1 MMKWNNVPLKSRLI
15 LSMVLILFLVLAAT
29 TAIIISTATS
39 QQEELAYEQSIETT
53 KNLANRFNGDM
64 QSYHAIGRTIANSM
78 VEYESGD
85 RDEVNAILKRLMI
98 ENPNLIGTY
107 VAFEPDAFDGKD
119 ELYANTFGHDSTG
132 RFIPYWTKIGGSL
145 HLEPLLDYD
154 TLDYYQGPKNTKSEV
169 ITEPYLYQGE
179 LIVSY
184 VTPVIRNDEF
194 LGIGG
199 TDVSLNYIDEDV
211 NQVRIFDTGY
221 ALATSNGGIILSHP
235 VNKEWIGART
245 LADFD
250 DPLIGLMAEDIRSG
264 RGGNIETLDPTTGKE
279 VIMFYEP
286 VKTGNYSFILVVPKD
301 EMLAGV
307 TALRNDLVVISTIAL
322 FLMGVLGY
330 LIALSITRPIGT
342 IVDDFKHISDDALH
356 GKLDSRADT
365 DVEIDFKQIPV
376 GLNEI
381 LDRLKNNSDQ
391 LRTANMELRKY
402 SDELA
407 KANEQLQSLDR
418 MKDEFLS
425 NVSHELKTPLVSIMG
440 YAEVMDDGSLGE
452 INEAQKNALDT
463 IERNSDRL
471 RRLID
476 SLLYISMAQSGQ
488 VKYIF
493 GPVKIDAVIDNV
505 VQDLSIQAHNKGLS
519 LEQDVAED
527 ISLIDGDQNKLTD
540 MLSNLVDNAIKFTP
554 TGGSITVE
562 AREDVD
568 YVHISVI
575 DTGIGIPRELMPL
588 LFQKFYQID
597 SSTTRRY
604 GGTGLGLCI
613 AKEIAQAHHG
623 HIWIE
628 SGKNQGTTVHIKL
641 PK

>member
-1 MMKWNNVPLKSRLI
+1 MDWNNVPLKSRLI
-15 LSMVLILFLVLAAT
+15 LSMVVGLFLVLSVT
-29 TAIIISTATS
+29 TAIIISTTTS
-39 QQEELAYEQSIETT
+39 QQEELAYQQSIETT
-53 KNLANRFNGDM
+53 KNLANQFNGDM
-64 QSYHAIGRTIANSM
+64 QSYHAIGQTIAYSM
-78 VEYESGD
+78 VEYESND

-107 VAFEPDAFDGKD
+107 VCFEPNAFDGQD
-119 ELYANTFGHDSTG
+119 ELYKDTFGHDSTG
-132 RFIPYWTKIGGSL
+132 RFIPYWTKIGGAL
-145 HLEPLLDYD
+145 HLEPLLDYE

-184 VTPVIRNDEF
+184 VTPVIRDGEF
-194 LGIGG
+194 IGIGG

-211 NQVRIFDTGY
+211 TQVRIFDTGY
-221 ALATSNGGIILSHP
+221 ALATSNTGIMLSHP
-235 VNKEWIGART
+235 DHKEWIGVKT

-250 DPLIGLMAEDIRSG
+250 DPAIASMGDDILNG
-264 RGGNIETLDPTTGKE
+264 MGGNIETLDPTTGKE

-307 TALRNDLVVISTIAL
+307 TALRNDLVVISTIGL

-330 LIALSITRPIGT
+330 LIALSITKPIGT
-342 IVDDFKHISDDALH
+342 IVDDFRHISDDALH

-365 DVEIDFKQIPV
+365 EVEVDFKQIPV

-381 LDRLKNNSDQ
+381 LDTLKQNSDQ
-391 LRTANMELRKY
+391 LRTANRELRRY

-452 INEAQKNALDT
+452 INAVQKNALTT

-488 VKYIF
+488 VKYLF
-493 GPVKIDAVIDNV
+493 KPVKIDEIIDNV
-505 VQDLSIQAHNKGLS
+505 VRDLSIQAQNKGLS
-519 LEQDVAED
+519 VEQNVAED
-527 ISLIDGDQNKLTD
+527 LPVIDGDQRKLTD

-554 TGGSITVE
+554 TGGSIKID

-568 YVHISVI
+568 YIHISI
-575 DTGIGIPRELMPL
+575 TDTGIGIPSELMPL

-597 SSTTRRY
+597 SSTTRKY

-613 AKEIAQAHHG
+613 AKEIVQAHRG

-628 SGKNQGTTVHIKL
+628 SAKDQGTTVHIKL

>member
-1 MMKWNNVPLKSRLI
+1 MKWNNVPLKSRLV
-15 LSMVLILFLVLAAT
+15 LSMVVVLSLVLAVT
-29 TAIIISTATS
+29 TALIISTATS
-39 QQEELAYEQSIETT
+39 QQEELAYQQSIETT
-53 KNLANRFNGDM
+53 KNLANSFNGDM
-64 QSYHAIGRTIANSM
+64 QSYHAIGQTIANSM
-78 VEYESGD
+78 IEYESGD
-85 RDEVNAILKRLMI
+85 RDEVNAILERLMI

-107 VAFEPDAFDGKD
+107 VAFEPNAFDGMDESYKD
-119 ELYANTFGHDSTG
+119 TFGHDSTG
-132 RFIPYWTKIGGSL
+132 RFIPYWTKIGGTL
-145 HLEPLLDYD
+145 HLEALLDYD
-154 TLDYYQGPKNTKSEV
+154 TLDYYQGPKNTKSKV

-184 VTPVIRNDEF
+184 VTPVIKNDEF
-194 LGIGG
+194 IGIGG

-221 ALATSNGGIILSHP
+221 ALATSNSGIILSHP
-235 VNKEWIGART
+235 DHKEWIGVKT
-245 LADFD
+245 LAAFD
-250 DPLIGLMAEDIRSG
+250 DPAIGSMAEDILNG
-264 RGGNIETLDPTTGKE
+264 VGGNVETLDLTTDKE

-286 VKTGNYSFILVVPKD
+286 VATGNYSFILVVPKD

-307 TALRNDLVVISTIAL
+307 TALRNELVVISTISL

-330 LIALSITRPIGT
+330 LIALSITKPIGT

-356 GKLDSRADT
+356 GKLESRADT
-365 DVEIDFKQIPV
+365 DVEVDLRQIPV

-381 LDRLKNNSDQ
+381 LDTLKHNSDQ
-391 LRTANMELRKY
+391 LRIANSELRRY

-407 KANEQLQSLDR
+407 KANEQLQSFDK

-425 NVSHELKTPLVSIMG
+425 NVSHELKTPLLSIMG
-440 YAEVMDDGSLGE
+440 FAEVMDDGSLGE
-452 INEAQKNALDT
+452 INASQKNALDT

-488 VKYIF
+488 VKYRF
-493 GPVKIDAVIDNV
+493 LPVKIDEVIDNV
-505 VQDLSIQAHNKGLS
+505 IHDLSILAQNKGLS
-519 LEQDVAED
+519 LEQNIVDD
-527 ISLIDGDQNKLTD
+527 LPTIDGDQSKLTD
-540 MLSNLVDNAIKFTP
+540 MFSNLVDNAIKFTP
-554 TGGSITVE
+554 TGGSIIIE
-562 AREDVD
+562 AKEDVD
-568 YVHISVI
+568 YIHISVT
-575 DTGIGIPRELMPL
+575 DTGIGIPGELMPL

-597 SSTTRRY
+597 SSTTRKY

-613 AKEIAQAHHG
+613 AKEIVQGHHG

-628 SGKNQGTTVHIKL
+628 SAKHQGTTVHIKL